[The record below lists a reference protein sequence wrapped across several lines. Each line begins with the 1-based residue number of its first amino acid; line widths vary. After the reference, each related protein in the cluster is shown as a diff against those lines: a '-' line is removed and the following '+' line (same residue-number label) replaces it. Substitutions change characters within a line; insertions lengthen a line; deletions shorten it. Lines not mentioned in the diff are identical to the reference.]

1 MAEAKRRR
9 RKHRNFI
16 RRHVIAIAITLL
28 LGSYFIS
35 VLVRQEG
42 MMKALKLEDA
52 RVQAEAAEKQ
62 RELEA
67 LEAEIERAGSD
78 AYIEERAREELDLVR
93 EDDIVYRIKEPGEE
107 EDD

>member
-1 MAEAKRRR
+1 MAAAKRRK
-9 RKHRNFI
+9 RKRRNFI
-16 RRHVIAIAITLL
+16 RRHVIAIAVILL

-42 MMKALKLEDA
+42 MMKALRIEEA
-52 RVQAEAAEKQ
+52 RVKAETAEKQ
-62 RELEA
+62 EELEA

-93 EDDIVYRIKEPGEE
+93 EDDIVYRIKETGGE